1 MDITSELTE
10 LIVQR
15 VAAEWK
21 ARGLRIEELEAQVR
35 VLKRELE
42 KRSIS

>member
-1 MDITSELTE
+1 MDYAAELTE

-15 VAAEWK
+15 VATEWK

-35 VLKRELE
+35 VLKREIE
-42 KRSIS
+42 KRSTS